1 MKKTYTII
9 AGINGVGKTS
19 LYEILKSDDR
29 ILLGERINIDE
40 IVRKEGDWRDNL
52 LQIKA
57 AREAMRRIDNCIAR
71 GVCFHQETTL
81 PGPTILRQVKKAKAR
96 DYKIRLFFV
105 GVDDLE
111 IAIERVHRRVE
122 MGGHGLDDDIIR
134 RRFEKMKKNV
144 RDLMPHCDSVAF
156 YDNTTRFHQ
165 IAYVKNQELVDCTS
179 ELPRWFA
186 ELLDEK

>member
-19 LYEILKSDDR
+19 LYEILKSDEE

-40 IVRKEGDWRDNL
+40 IVRSYGDWRDNL
-52 LQIKA
+52 LQIRA
-57 AREAMRRIDNCIAR
+57 AREAMRRIGDCMER

-81 PGPTILRQVKKAKAR
+81 PGSSILKQVKKAKEH
-96 DYKIRLFFV
+96 DYKVRLFFV

-122 MGGHGLDDDIIR
+122 MGGHGLEDDIIR
-134 RRFEKMKKNV
+134 RRFQKMKKNV
-144 RDLMPHCDSVAF
+144 KELYPLCDSAAF
-156 YDNTTRFHQ
+156 YDNTTRFRQ
-165 IAYVKNQELVDCTS
+165 IAYFKHQEIVDCAT
-179 ELPRWFA
+179 ELPKWFA
-186 ELLDEK
+186 ELFDER

>member
-9 AGINGVGKTS
+9 GGINGVGKTS
-19 LYEILKSDDR
+19 LYRILKSDEE

-40 IVRKEGDWRDNL
+40 IVKETGDWRDNL
-52 LQIKA
+52 LQIRA
-57 AREAMRRIDNCIAR
+57 ARQAMQRIYDCIDR

-81 PGPTILRQVKKAKAR
+81 PGPTVLRCVKHAKKNG
-96 DYKIRLFFV
+96 YKIRLFFV

-111 IAIERVHRRVE
+111 IAIERVHHRVA

-134 RRFEKMKKNV
+134 RRYARMKQNV
-144 RDLMPHCDSVAF
+144 REIYPLCDSVAF

-165 IAYVKNQELVDCTS
+165 VAYMKNQVMVDCAS
-179 ELPRWFA
+179 EMPRWFI
-186 ELLDEK
+186 ELFDER